1 MSPFDQAGAGRSD
14 REDRTARPGR
24 PPARHRED
32 APQDDVAPHA
42 GERPAD
48 LTPAATD
55 SVDEQTP
62 DQAAGRSAPQADQRT
77 ADDARTQEPVGVPNR
92 ANEARVRLM
101 PRGWPRKQTASL
113 WERLA
118 QPRPPL
124 PILVGGAEGGVGTS
138 TVTALLAELIA
149 AASPGPTIAVDQ
161 CGTAWG
167 SLTRRLVGQQVG
179 LRAGLARTLLG
190 EHVDPREVI
199 SMAPTTS
206 AGAAL
211 IDDRAGYTSLH
222 ELLRLISVTSGAMTV
237 DAGRVD
243 NVFAARLD
251 LQPVVVVVGRADV
264 IGAEA
269 ACAAVTFLRELATRA
284 RLPAEPVV
292 VLSSVGATGS
302 STERRRSQ
310 AATTLVAATGISHL
324 VHLPHD
330 PRLAAGQPLR
340 LDQVGKSTAIA
351 GMRMASVVGRIQ
363 GEIYRAYRRPA
374 ASAAAAGSAAR

>member
-1 MSPFDQAGAGRSD
+1 MSRFDQAGAGRSD
-14 REDRTARPGR
+14 REDQTAGPGR
-24 PPARHRED
+24 PPGRQRDD
-32 APQDDVAPHA
+32 APQRDMYPDAD
-42 GERPAD
+42 ERPAATNPAGD
-48 LTPAATD
+48 QAPDQPSRRPAAQADGHIAEDAGT
-55 SVDEQTP
+55 QK
-62 DQAAGRSAPQADQRT
+62 AAGGDGQ
-77 ADDARTQEPVGVPNR
+77 
-92 ANEARVRLM
+92 ANETRWRPV

-149 AASPGPTIAVDQ
+149 AASPGPTIALDQ

-167 SLTRRLVGQQVG
+167 SLTRRLVGQQAG

-190 EHVDPREVI
+190 ERVDPREVI

-269 ACAAVTFLRELATRA
+269 ACAAVTFLREQATRA

-292 VLSSVGATGS
+292 VLSSVGATGTL
-302 STERRRSQ
+302 TERRRSH
-310 AATTLVAATGISHL
+310 AATTLVTATGISHL

-351 GMRMASVVGRIQ
+351 GMRMASAVGRIQ

-374 ASAAAAGSAAR
+374 ASAATAGSTAR